1 MKEYKISEDIA
12 LLKDKVNAALK
23 MVNIAM
29 KLPFG
34 YRKALRAATDS
45 EKFEN
50 LFWKRVRKIY
60 PIFYGKAVA
69 YDSERHTVSEYIPD
83 NKIKG

>member
-12 LLKDKVNAALK
+12 LLKDKANAALK

-50 LFWKRVRKIY
+50 FFLETCKKNLSYFLW
-60 PIFYGKAVA
+60 
-69 YDSERHTVSEYIPD
+69 
-83 NKIKG
+83 